1 MSRNAAPASRFRRKH
16 IRKKEGGYFLLE
28 LALALAISTMLLT
41 GQISQIITAVDEG
54 NAISTA
60 KYLQILQG
68 GLNEYQQDNEVALKT
83 PGATISGFVNPM
95 EPAIP
100 ELLARGYLEPGFPL
114 QSPLGL
120 NFQST
125 FGRAGNC
132 PGGAD
137 CRVSGFARATAP
149 YRDGEGSLRIDTLTS
164 AVAYIGPDAGMSLPE
179 SPGLLT
185 SVGGA
190 TVANPAGPV
199 AGILAIRIGH
209 GSGLLP
215 RMTQYYKVDGSRP
228 LAGAMDANSNDLN
241 NVRNLTAQN
250 RITTQEL
257 TVSGAIDM
265 AGAGAAPGGSCGA
278 DPLVRKSATGNALV
292 ICSGGSWQLVGNVV
306 AGISDGQ
313 TCAEAGQ
320 FGTSSTGSGFVCN
333 GSYWSSVNA
342 SGNVGDTCAPAGRM
356 ATAISNREQLVC
368 SNGRLVR
375 LANMLSRQV
384 EMSRLLV
391 TDGTVV
397 AKPACEA
404 GGTGS
409 YSFHLTQTVVDV
421 SVAPPRQAMYIAATD
436 NGSSWGVQIRVKDN
450 TGAEVTANNYSISAV
465 MKLECA
471 Y

>member
-1 MSRNAAPASRFRRKH
+1 MSRKIAPASRFRNKHSRKN
-16 IRKKEGGYFLLE
+16 EGGYFLLE
-28 LALALAISTMLLT
+28 LALALAISTILLT

-60 KYLQILQG
+60 KYLQTLQG

-83 PGATISGFVNPM
+83 PGATVTGFANPM
-95 EPAIP
+95 APAIP
-100 ELLARGYLEPGFPL
+100 ELLARGYLESGFPL

-120 NFQST
+120 TFQST
-125 FGRAGNC
+125 LGRYGNC

-137 CRVSGFARATAP
+137 CRVSGFAQSTAP

-164 AVAYIGPDAGMSLPE
+164 AVAFIGLDAGMSLPE

-199 AGILAIRIGH
+199 AGMLAIRIGH

-215 RMTQYYKVDGSRP
+215 RMTQFYKLDGSRP
-228 LAGAMDANSNDLN
+228 LAGAMDANSNEIN
-241 NVRNLTAQN
+241 NVGNLTVQN
-250 RITTQEL
+250 RVTAQDI
-257 TVSGAIDM
+257 TVSGAINLT
-265 AGAGAAPGGSCGA
+265 GAGAQPGAGCGSE
-278 DPLVRKSATGNALV
+278 PLVRKAATGNSLV
-292 ICSGGSWQLVGNVV
+292 ICNSGMWQLVGNVV
-306 AGISDGQ
+306 ADIADGQ
-313 TCAEAGQ
+313 SCSTSGQ
-320 FGTSSTGSGFVCN
+320 FGTNTTGAGFICN
-333 GSYWSSVNA
+333 GSYWASVNTSA
-342 SGNVGDTCAPAGRM
+342 NSGDNCAPAGRT
-356 ATAISNREQLVC
+356 ATAIGNREQLIC
-368 SNGRLVR
+368 SNGQFVR

-384 EMSRLLV
+384 ELSRLLV

-397 AKPACEA
+397 AKPGCES
-404 GGTGS
+404 GGTGA

-436 NGSSWGVQIRVKDN
+436 NGTSWGIQIKVKDN
-450 TGAEVTANNYSISAV
+450 TGAEVSANNYSISAV